1 MKNNYLRTGNTT
13 KKSSARARPVF
24 RAFGVVAAVTLAGVA
39 LAAGPEHLSAGS
51 SKSQIVAENPDASNN
66 HGIAMSG
73 IGFRTTT
80 ASVHSQAG
88 SGKNPIAEKY
98 DTLVMRVY
106 FSDRAERDRLA
117 QELNPEE
124 VLTTGGYLTIIRD
137 RDLYYDLT
145 ARGLR
150 VEIDENSSRNLSDHQ
165 LMIETFY
172 SGYKSVEEIYA
183 FLDQKVAQFPNLVEK
198 INIGESW
205 CKSHPGSCLLPSPW
219 NGYDLWVLHIT
230 NRNIPGP
237 KPVFWAD
244 GDIHAREIATPEVVM
259 RMIDYL
265 LNNYD
270 TNADAHW
277 LVDYHDIWLM
287 PEVNPDGHHIV
298 EAGGGGNSPYLYRK
312 NGDNF
317 GGGGCSWP
325 PTASNQ
331 FGVDNNRNFPFKW
344 GCCNGSSGLVCD
356 QTYRGT
362 SAGSD
367 PEDMAIVNM
376 IRTLVPDQRGPG
388 DTDPAP
394 ITATGVYQNIH
405 TNARVNLYTW
415 GWSSTQMPNYAETN
429 NIAAHMAAPNAG
441 GNGYPYGSI
450 IGQLYPV
457 DGGSIDWAYGELG
470 MAAFST
476 ELGGQDF
483 LPSYSCIDNPGCG
496 SSQGLW
502 PENRGMLLYLAKIA
516 RTPYLTSHGPDAN
529 TVVTNPAAVPP
540 GVPSQLTASINF
552 AWSNNAFSQNVGA
565 AEYYIDTPPWA
576 GGTAIPMNGTF
587 TSSTVAVDSTITASL
602 PVGRHVIF
610 VRGRGVSDFQ
620 SFQTWGPISAA
631 FLDVGGPTP
640 TPSVTPAPTPTPT
653 PAATPT
659 PTSTPT
665 PTPTASATPTAT
677 ATATVAPSA
686 TPIPA
691 SQAINL
697 STRMRVL
704 TGDDAGIGG
713 FIITGSA
720 PKHVLLRAIGPSIT
734 GVPGVLADPVL
745 ELHRP
750 GGLPTII
757 NDNWR
762 DDPAQE
768 AAIIATGIA
777 PTNNL
782 ESAID
787 VTLNPGAY
795 TAVVRGKNNTSGVGL
810 IEVYDLSQAVL
821 AKLANISTRAFV
833 GTGND
838 IVIAGFILGGHSGGD
853 RIVVRGLGPSL
864 TALGVA
870 NALADPTLELR
881 DSNGALLVGNN
892 DWQDNP
898 AQAAEVTAAG
908 LAPSSN
914 LESGIA
920 ATLPP
925 GLYTALLAGLNN
937 GTGIGLVEVYDLGP

>member
-66 HGIAMSG
+66 HGP
-73 IGFRTTT
+73 T
-80 ASVHSQAG
+80 ASVPSQAR

-198 INIGESW
+198 INIGQSW

-587 TSSTVAVDSTITASL
+587 TSSTVAVDATITASL

-768 AAIIATGIA
+768 AAIIATSIA